1 MKKYSVIFAASLLCM
16 TTIFSAAPPAQAA
29 KKAKKTVSITFSK
42 STDTMENGKSFSFQ
56 AKVTNAKASSVVWKS
71 SHPKIISINKKTG
84 KASAKKAGK
93 ATITASTG
101 KKLVRLTVTVSPS
114 AADLKQANNTWD
126 NLKNGIFTSVSS
138 AATSN
143 TAGDTDNIIYSEYSC
158 LDSQKDI
165 ISFQTAENSHFSYIN
180 NKVKYTLDYATGDV
194 TAEEFSEKTEEN
206 NNFTLYSNAEL
217 LSAAINPDKSYT
229 LIYMADIAGMTEE
242 EKHSVGLN
250 SGTCVMTV
258 KVEPK
263 HLLIQS
269 YQTTN
274 YSSDGAAAAT
284 VSRSFSYNTEN
295 EMTLP
300 EEIKAKAGIEDTASA
315 AEEN

>member
-16 TTIFSAAPPAQAA
+16 TTIFSSAPPAQAA

-42 STDTMENGKSFSFQ
+42 STDTIENGKSFSFQ
-56 AKVTNAKASSVVWKS
+56 AKVKNTKASSVVWKS

-93 ATITASTG
+93 ATITASIG

-114 AADLKQANNTWD
+114 AADLKKANNTWD

-138 AATSN
+138 VATSN
-143 TAGDTDNIIYSEYSC
+143 TASDAGSIYKEYSC
-158 LDSQKDI
+158 LDSKKDI
-165 ISFQTAENSHFSYIN
+165 TSFQTVENSYFSYIN

-206 NNFTLYSNAEL
+206 NNFMLYSNAEL
-217 LSAAINPDKSYT
+217 LSAVINPDKSYT

-242 EKHSVGLN
+242 EKNSIGLT

-258 KVEPK
+258 KLEPK
-263 HLLIQS
+263 HLLVQS

-274 YSSDGAAAAT
+274 YSSDGTTATT

-295 EMTLP
+295 EMMLP
-300 EEIKAKAGIEDTASA
+300 EEIKAKTVTEDTAAA